1 MAKSKKTQLELLQ
14 EIVDLLT
21 PVSNLSRYQIQKINE
36 QIAKEQSPLKQTKT
50 AESEMK
56 KEAEKESK

>member
-36 QIAKEQSPLKQTKT
+36 QIAANQKAQEDG
-50 AESEMK
+50 AV
-56 KEAEKESK
+56 